1 LDLMLEDDFTDII
14 KKARTGLG
22 LNVEEV
28 ASQAGLEASALRAL
42 EAGRRLPDRTEV
54 RAIASALAMDGPKL
68 ASIVCDAWRPAPP
81 APDDA
86 ITTIDG
92 DIGGYAVKGYVL
104 RDPQSG
110 ETAIID
116 TGYNAEAMLMALE
129 RETGRLKAICLT
141 HGHLD
146 HAGGLDRI
154 LSRFPAPVYLGEDD
168 WGLLHWKPPV
178 SLRRFVKD
186 GDGLDLG
193 AIRLQFL
200 TTPGHTPGGVCYRAP
215 ACVFVGDTLFAGSIG
230 RANPAS
236 LYPVHLQ
243 SVRKRLLTLPDDL
256 ALFPGHG
263 PATTVA
269 QEKAHNPFS

>member
-1 LDLMLEDDFTDII
+1 MLEDDFTDII

-22 LNVEEV
+22 LNAEAV
-28 ASQAGLEASALRAL
+28 ASQAGLEASAFRAL
-42 EAGRRLPDRTEV
+42 EAGRRLPDRAEV
-54 RAIASALAMDGPKL
+54 RAIAAALGMDGSKL
-68 ASIVCDAWRPAPP
+68 ASISCDAWMPLAPEDNPAVSV
-81 APDDA
+81 
-86 ITTIDG
+86 ING
-92 DIGGYAVKGYVL
+92 DIGGYAVKGYLL

-129 RETGRLKAICLT
+129 RESGRLKAICLT

-146 HAGGLDRI
+146 HAGGLERI

-186 GDGLDLG
+186 GDGVDLG
-193 AIRLQFL
+193 TIRLQFL

-215 ACVFVGDTLFAGSIG
+215 ECVFVGDTLFAGSIG

-243 SVRKRLLTLPDDL
+243 SVRDRLLTLPDDL
-256 ALFPGHG
+256 ALLPGHG
-263 PATTVA
+263 PSTTVA
-269 QEKAHNPFS
+269 QEKAHNPFA